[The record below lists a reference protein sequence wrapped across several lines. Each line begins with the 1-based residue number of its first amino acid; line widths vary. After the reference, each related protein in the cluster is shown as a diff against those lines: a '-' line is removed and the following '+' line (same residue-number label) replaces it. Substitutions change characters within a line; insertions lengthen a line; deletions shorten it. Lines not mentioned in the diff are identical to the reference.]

1 MKRSSLL
8 MMVVALLFCFGSLAG
23 AAPGP
28 GLIEEDANQEAIKVA
43 ENYFNNIIKESADG
57 KNGTPLIDFRIV
69 SVDQS
74 NPESIKL
81 YVETIFK
88 DSEKLPAAP
97 YKIVKENGE
106 FKVKNEPIVYNMIPG
121 SLDYGTVS
129 IGNVNEIDYQNSTND
144 YSIEAVIPNSYY
156 YNSEIIGPGVYNY
169 LIGSSFSTTKSNLTI
184 NGWQEISPDP
194 NNPSDGDIQLRYGVA
209 EKLSTGSYKRL
220 AQSSLFKGDYPK
232 NGTWL
237 NAYLTNVP
245 KGDNRVVYVLNE
257 FFSTAVV
264 SGNVYE

>member
-1 MKRSSLL
+1 

-23 AAPGP
+23 AAPGT
-28 GLIEEDANQEAIKVA
+28 GLIEEDTNQEAIKVA
-43 ENYFNNIIKESADG
+43 ENYFKNIVKESADG

-74 NPESIKL
+74 NPESIIL

-106 FKVKNEPIVYNMIPG
+106 FKVKYEPIIYNMIPG

-129 IGNVNEIDYQNSTND
+129 VGNVNEIDYQNSTHD

-156 YNSEIIGPGVYNY
+156 YNSEIIGAGVYNY